1 MWPNIA
7 LLVALLAPVQNSSQ
21 PQTPYQ
27 LGSGSMPLYQSL
39 ELQNQSHTRLSVIFP
54 LAQSKSQDNQ
64 SDYLGPL
71 PAFQGR
77 LTDRVWHMDADDLL
91 ARQNSNMC
99 FAIRSYIFKRNDSK
113 APVLVK
119 TMTCTP
125 NTVFLEKAGPSH
137 KPRLVPA
144 N

>member
-21 PQTPYQ
+21 PQTAYQ
-27 LGSGSMPLYQSL
+27 LGSGPAPLFQT
-39 ELQNQSHTRLSVIFP
+39 LQIQTPGQPGAVPQFQQLPRMF
-54 LAQSKSQDNQ
+54 SQRRFEV
-64 SDYLGPL
+64 
-71 PAFQGR
+71 PAIE
-77 LTDRVWHMDADDLL
+77 T
-91 ARQNSNMC
+91 SNMC

-125 NTVFLEKAGPSH
+125 NTVFLEKAGPPH
-137 KPRLVPA
+137 KARLVPA

>member
-7 LLVALLAPVQNSSQ
+7 LFVALLAPVQNSSQ
-21 PQTPYQ
+21 PQTAYQ
-27 LGSGSMPLYQSL
+27 LGSGAVPLFQT
-39 ELQNQSHTRLSVIFP
+39 LQIQTPGQPGSVPQFQHLPRLSFKDRI
-54 LAQSKSQDNQ
+54 D
-64 SDYLGPL
+64 L
-71 PAFQGR
+71 PALQG
-77 LTDRVWHMDADDLL
+77 
-91 ARQNSNMC
+91 SNIC

-125 NTVFLEKAGPSH
+125 NTVFLEKAGPPH
-137 KPRLVPA
+137 KARLVPA

>member
-21 PQTPYQ
+21 PQTAYQ
-27 LGSGSMPLYQSL
+27 LGSGAAPLFQA
-39 ELQNQSHTRLSVIFP
+39 LQIQTPGQPGSVPHMF
-54 LAQSKSQDNQ
+54 SQRRFEV
-64 SDYLGPL
+64 
-71 PAFQGR
+71 PAIE
-77 LTDRVWHMDADDLL
+77 T
-91 ARQNSNMC
+91 SNMC

-125 NTVFLEKAGPSH
+125 NTVFLEKAGSPP
-137 KPRLVPA
+137 KARLVPA

>member
-7 LLVALLAPVQNSSQ
+7 LFVALLAPVQNSSQ

-27 LGSGSMPLYQSL
+27 LDSGALPLFQT
-39 ELQNQSHTRLSVIFP
+39 LQTQAPGQPDPVPIFQHLPRQFNQRSFD
-54 LAQSKSQDNQ
+54 QND
-64 SDYLGPL
+64 L
-71 PAFQGR
+71 PALQG
-77 LTDRVWHMDADDLL
+77 T
-91 ARQNSNMC
+91 NIC

-125 NTVFLEKAGPSH
+125 NTVFLQKAGPPP
-137 KPRLVPA
+137 KALLVPA
-144 N
+144 D

>member
-7 LLVALLAPVQNSSQ
+7 LLVALLAPVQNNSQ
-21 PQTPYQ
+21 PQTAYQ

-39 ELQNQSHTRLSVIFP
+39 ELQDQSHTRLSVIFP
-54 LAQSKSQDNQ
+54 RAQSKSQAQAPDQ
-64 SDYLGPL
+64 PGAL
-71 PAFQGR
+71 PQFQNLPHLFSQR
-77 LTDRVWHMDADDLL
+77 RFEVPAIET
-91 ARQNSNMC
+91 SNMC

-113 APVLVK
+113 VPILVK

-125 NTVFLEKAGPSH
+125 NTVFLEKAGPAP
-137 KPRLVPA
+137 KARLVPA

>member
-21 PQTPYQ
+21 PQTAYR
-27 LGSGSMPLYQSL
+27 LGSGAAPLFETLQIQTPGQPGSIPQL
-39 ELQNQSHTRLSVIFP
+39 QHLPRLFSQRRFELP
-54 LAQSKSQDNQ
+54 
-64 SDYLGPL
+64 P
-71 PAFQGR
+71 
-77 LTDRVWHMDADDLL
+77 MEM
-91 ARQNSNMC
+91 SNMC

-125 NTVFLEKAGPSH
+125 NTVLLQKAGSPS
-137 KPRLVPA
+137 KARLVPA